1 MYRKWNTALTGR
13 LDLACKELVL
23 FTFPNVHVEPVV
35 KIVMNDH
42 RRSTVSDI
50 IEGEYLLGLDVTLAV
65 KQYKYHQLSDY

>member
-23 FTFPNVHVEPVV
+23 FTFPNVHVEPV
-35 KIVMNDH
+35 
-42 RRSTVSDI
+42 SDI
-50 IEGEYLLGLDVTLAV
+50 IEGEYLLGLAVTLAV